1 MVSNHAAPLEP
12 KRILIVTHG
21 GFISE
26 FLSSAV
32 GGVPNCA
39 KNCSIFVLACARDHP
54 RARTQFYLKTINE
67 VAHVRTLATLKV

>member
-1 MVSNHAAPLEP
+1 MGNAGATAPVEP
-12 KRILIVTHG
+12 TRILVVTHG

-39 KNCSIFVLACARDHP
+39 KNCSIFVLACAREHP
-54 RARTQFYLKTINE
+54 QARAQFFLKTVNE
-67 VAHVRTLATLKV
+67 VSHVR